1 VKDWNALSDT
11 VFRAELRGFIESS
24 FPSELRNHPR
34 RIPRWQTTREWFLTL
49 SERGML
55 APGWPPEHGG
65 MGLSASKMIIYF
77 EELERW
83 GVPRLYDMGLFM
95 LGPILIRHGTEEQ
108 QRTYLPK
115 ILSGEHRWSQGYS
128 EPGAGS
134 DLASLRTTAVADGD
148 HYILEGQK
156 TWSTFLDDATHMFVL
171 ARTLRAQRKQDGLTI
186 FLLDLDSPGVQ
197 RRLITTL
204 SGHAELGEVFLDKV
218 RVPAENIVGP
228 LHGGWSAAKD
238 LLEFERINNGSPKLP
253 LYALNQLQVFARERG
268 LFADPVFSD
277 RFMRLRL
284 DLQDQYCAY
293 RHFCGLLKSGRTP
306 GPEVSLLKI
315 WSTETYQRLCELFLE
330 VAGEEGVEADRLD
343 VAGSLAALRLYY
355 RSRPSTIY
363 SGSSEVQRNLLS
375 KQVLKLPVA
384 ASI

>member
-1 VKDWNALSDT
+1 VKDWNALDDAG
-11 VFRAELRGFIESS
+11 FRADMRAFIETN
-24 FPSELRNHPR
+24 FPAALRNHPR
-34 RIPRWQTTREWFLTL
+34 RIPRWETTRAWFLAL
-49 SERGML
+49 SAQGML
-55 APGWPPEHGG
+55 APNWPVEHGG

-95 LGPILIRHGTEEQ
+95 LGPILIRHGTDAQ
-108 QRTYLPK
+108 KRAYLPK

-134 DLASLRTTAVADGD
+134 DLASLRTTAVADGE
-148 HYILEGQK
+148 HYVLEGQK
-156 TWSTFLDDATHMFVL
+156 TWATFLDDATHMFLL
-171 ARTLRAQRKQDGLTI
+171 ARTRREGRKQDGLTI
-186 FLLDLDSPGVQ
+186 FLLDLDTPGVQ

-204 SGHAELGEVFLDKV
+204 AGHAELGEVFLDKV
-218 RVPAENIVGP
+218 RVPAANIVGP

-253 LYALNQLQVFARERG
+253 LYALNQLHAHARERG
-268 LFADPVFSD
+268 LLADPVFSD
-277 RFMRLRL
+277 RFQRLRL

-306 GPEVSLLKI
+306 GPEVSMLKV
-315 WSTETYQRLCELFLE
+315 WSTETYQRLSELFLE

-363 SGSSEVQRNLLS
+363 SGSSEVQRNLLAKRVLRLPAGAS
-375 KQVLKLPVA
+375 K
-384 ASI
+384 